1 MGLSPHGNV
10 TPWERHLVERDVGSR
25 CHTRTQLWQATA
37 RMEAH
42 SGFQA
47 TAATF
52 LCRRCFSDGMV
63 ALRGWNAVTQLLP
76 SLWGLIGVFLLL
88 LEPDALKEMEYHV
101 VDEWIA
107 DEQHFLA

>member
-1 MGLSPHGNV
+1 
-10 TPWERHLVERDVGSR
+10 
-25 CHTRTQLWQATA
+25 
-37 RMEAH
+37 
-42 SGFQA
+42 
-47 TAATF
+47 
-52 LCRRCFSDGMV
+52 MV

-107 DEQHFLA
+107 DKQHFLA